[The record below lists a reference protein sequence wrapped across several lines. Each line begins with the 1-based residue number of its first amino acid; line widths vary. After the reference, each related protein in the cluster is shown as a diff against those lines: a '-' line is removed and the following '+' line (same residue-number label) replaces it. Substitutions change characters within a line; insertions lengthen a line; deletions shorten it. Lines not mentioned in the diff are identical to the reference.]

1 MKTNDVSSPRTGW
14 KQALAAFAVLLSLA
28 PVADR
33 AAAAPA
39 DTEPAPTSKL
49 TGIALTGAQRITRPE
64 TVAEIT
70 VELNKIAKEAGAK
83 IRVTEVLVWSQNYKP
98 AQGPALM
105 KKVTQSL
112 QKAGFTYKEMSQQQ
126 TDSGKATLFLTG
138 REKKKEALVG
148 LWMQTEEFLLL
159 SWARMEAP

>member
-1 MKTNDVSSPRTGW
+1 METNHVTSPRAAW
-14 KQALAAFAVLLSLA
+14 KRALLALAVLLSLA
-28 PVADR
+28 PGANR
-33 AAAAPA
+33 AVAAPP

-49 TGIALTGAQRITRPE
+49 TGIALTGAQRITKPE

-70 VELNKIAKEAGAK
+70 AELNKIAKEAGAK

-98 AQGPALM
+98 AQGPPMM
-105 KKVTQSL
+105 KKVTQAL
-112 QKAGFTYKEMSQQQ
+112 QKAGFAYKEMGQNQ

-159 SWARMEAP
+159 SWARMEVP